1 MSVMIRAS
9 LTTQRQAVA
18 LAAAML
24 QDDPG
29 ATVGDFLGVIIGA
42 YAQRVG
48 ARVTIP
54 PPTVLTGEPRGR
66 RTDLVAALTRDGA
79 WFVSARPDLVKAI
92 DALKDFT
99 CLTMADLYRA
109 AVDHL
114 WAEVCGPDAERWE
127 RTRRAEAAGCAAAA

>member
-18 LAAAML
+18 LASALL

-29 ATVGDFLGVIIGA
+29 ATVGDFLGVVIGA

-48 ARVTIP
+48 ATVTIP
-54 PPTVLTGEPRGR
+54 PPTILTGEPRGR
-66 RTDLVAALTRDGA
+66 RTDLVTALSREGD
-79 WFVSARPDLVKAI
+79 WFVSARPALVAAI
-92 DALKDFT
+92 DTLKDFT
-99 CLTMADLYRA
+99 CLTTVELYRA
-109 AVDHL
+109 AVESL
-114 WAEVCGPDAERWE
+114 WAEVCGPDAGLWE

>member
-1 MSVMIRAS
+1 MSVMIRADIR
-9 LTTQRQAVA
+9 TQRRAVA
-18 LAAAML
+18 LASAML

-29 ATVGDFLGVIIGA
+29 ATVGDFLGVLIGT

-48 ARVTIP
+48 ATVTIP

-66 RTDLVAALTRDGA
+66 RVDLVTALSRDGG

-114 WAEVCGPDAERWE
+114 WDEVCGPRAGLWE
-127 RTRRAEAAGCAAAA
+127 HARRAEAAGCAAAA

>member
-9 LTTQRQAVA
+9 STTRRQAVA
-18 LAAAML
+18 LASAML

-54 PPTVLTGEPRGR
+54 PPTVITGEPRGR
-66 RTDLVAALTRDGA
+66 RVDLVTALTRTGD

-92 DALKDFT
+92 DALKAAT
-99 CLTMADLYRA
+99 GLTTVDLYRA
-109 AVDHL
+109 AVESL
-114 WAEVCGPDAERWE
+114 WAEVCGPDAGLWE

>member
-1 MSVMIRAS
+1 MSVMIRADIH
-9 LTTQRQAVA
+9 TQRQAVA
-18 LAAAML
+18 LASAML

-42 YAQRVG
+42 YAQHVG
-48 ARVTIP
+48 ARVVIP

-66 RTDLVAALTRDGA
+66 RVDLVSALTRDGA
-79 WFVSARPDLVKAI
+79 WFVSARPGLVKAI

>member
-1 MSVMIRAS
+1 MSVMIRADIR
-9 LTTQRQAVA
+9 TQRRAVA
-18 LAAAML
+18 LASAML

-29 ATVGDFLGVIIGA
+29 ATVGDFLGVVIGA

-48 ARVTIP
+48 AHVVIP

-66 RTDLVAALTRDGA
+66 RVDLLAALTREGA
-79 WFVSARPDLVKAI
+79 WFVSARPGLVVAI
-92 DALKDFT
+92 DALKSYT

-109 AVDHL
+109 AVESL
-114 WAEVCGPDAERWE
+114 WAEVCGPSAELWE

>member
-9 LTTQRQAVA
+9 LDTRRQAVA
-18 LAAAML
+18 LASAML

-29 ATVGDFLGVIIGA
+29 ATVGDFLGVVIGA

-48 ARVTIP
+48 ARVVIP

-66 RTDLVAALTRDGA
+66 RTDLAAALTRDGA
-79 WFVSARPDLVKAI
+79 WSVSARPELVKAI
-92 DALKDFT
+92 DALKAYT
-99 CLTMADLYRA
+99 CLTMPDLYRA

-114 WAEVCGPDAERWE
+114 WGEVCGPDAGLWE

>member
-9 LTTQRQAVA
+9 LTTRRQAVA
-18 LAAAML
+18 LASAML

-29 ATVGDFLGVIIGA
+29 ATVGDFLGVVIGA
-42 YAQRVG
+42 YAQYVG

-66 RTDLVAALTRDGA
+66 RVDLVTALTRQGD

-92 DALKDFT
+92 DALKERT
-99 CLTMADLYRA
+99 GLTTVELYRA

-114 WAEVCGPDAERWE
+114 WVEVCGPDAGLWE
-127 RTRRAEAAGCAAAA
+127 RTRRAEAAGCAASA

>member
-9 LTTQRQAVA
+9 LDTRRQAVA
-18 LAAAML
+18 LASAML

-48 ARVTIP
+48 ARVAIP

-66 RTDLVAALTRDGA
+66 RTDLVTALTRDGE
-79 WFVSARPDLVKAI
+79 WFVSARPGLVKAI
-92 DALKDFT
+92 DALKERT
-99 CLTMADLYRA
+99 GLTMADLYRA

-114 WAEVCGPDAERWE
+114 WAEVCGPDAGLWE
-127 RTRRAEAAGCAAAA
+127 RTRRAEVAGCAAAA

>member
-1 MSVMIRAS
+1 MSVMIRADIR
-9 LTTQRQAVA
+9 TQRRAVA
-18 LAAAML
+18 LASAML

-29 ATVGDFLGVIIGA
+29 ATVGDFLGVVIGA

-48 ARVTIP
+48 AHVVIP

-66 RTDLVAALTRDGA
+66 RVDLLAALTREGA
-79 WFVSARPDLVKAI
+79 WFVSARPGLVVAI

-99 CLTMADLYRA
+99 CLTTVELYRA

-114 WAEVCGPDAERWE
+114 WAEVCGPDAGLWD
-127 RTRRAEAAGCAAAA
+127 RTRCPEAAGCAAAA